1 MTHDQELNVSRWV
14 AALRDPNRKQA
25 QGRLRKGDGM
35 CCLGVLCDIED
46 PNEWVGEGGTWRWDV
61 WGSAPPSSLTAEKC
75 GLMFRD
81 GSFNSPFNEVTLAVM
96 KRIGERADEID
107 SCLTKLNDSGA
118 TFAEIADIIESRPP
132 GLFT

>member
-1 MTHDQELNVSRWV
+1 MTPDQELNVSMWV

-46 PNEWVGEGGTWRWDV
+46 PEEWVDEGGVWRW
-61 WGSAPPSSLTAEKC
+61 STCEAAPPAGLAMMRC
-75 GLMFRD
+75 GMTDRAGAL
-81 GSFNSPFNEVTLAVM
+81 NYPFNEVTLAVM
-96 KRIGERADEID
+96 KRIGEKLDRLG
-107 SCLTKLNDSGA
+107 SCLAQLNDKGA

-132 GLFT
+132 GLFS